1 VTNGYPKQFYFDPAS
16 TAISSLNPMAS
27 TEVFSFTNNTKNS
40 FDADNFDNESSV
52 DSALTSS
59 SNSPSSTSSSSG
71 DSNNGNAAI
80 GVTNSVVESLFDD
93 DNDDGDQQEVV
104 AAAVSDKLDQL
115 EGSLENESLSDVPDQ
130 DCGVCQ

>member
-1 VTNGYPKQFYFDPAS
+1 VADGKKISNFPIQHP
-16 TAISSLNPMAS
+16 AISLLNPMAS

-40 FDADNFDNESSV
+40 FDADNFDNESSA

-71 DSNNGNAAI
+71 DSNNGNGANE
-80 GVTNSVVESLFDD
+80 VTNSVVESLFDD
-93 DNDDGDQQEVV
+93 DNNGDQEE
-104 AAAVSDKLDQL
+104 AEAGANDKLDQL

-130 DCGVCQ
+130 DCGMCQ